1 MMNKRNK
8 IDTLKQACEYL
19 EKVLGWKKFI
29 DSHKPIGE
37 AIEIVL
43 EAAKETCDVKQNSNS
58 VITLMQQWRW
68 DVRFMRV
75 AQEIA
80 TWSSCIRPE
89 RQVGAVIVKDKRV
102 LTTGYNGAPSG
113 IESCA
118 EKKQC
123 LRELTHVESG
133 TRQEVCFAI
142 HAEQNAL
149 LQAAKLGI
157 CVDGSTLY
165 CTHQPC
171 SICAKQIINA
181 GIKRVVYLEGYPD
194 AFALK
199 LLHEANVR
207 LDKFDT
213 SIDSK
218 GE

>member
-1 MMNKRNK
+1 MYGLYKDIQEQRKR
-8 IDTLKQACEYL
+8 LA
-19 EKVLGWKKFI
+19 
-29 DSHKPIGE
+29 
-37 AIEIVL
+37 
-43 EAAKETCDVKQNSNS
+43 
-58 VITLMQQWRW
+58 QQRRW
-68 DVRFMRV
+68 DARFMRV

-80 TWSSCIRPE
+80 TWSSCIRSD
-89 RQVGAVIVKDKRV
+89 RQVGAAIVKDKRI

-113 IESCA
+113 IESCT
-118 EKKQC
+118 EKNQC
-123 LRELTHVESG
+123 LRELAHIESG

-157 CVDGSTLY
+157 SVNGSTLY

-194 AFALK
+194 DFALK
-199 LLHEANVR
+199 LLHEANVQ
-207 LDKFDT
+207 LDKFDAP
-213 SIDSK
+213 INSK